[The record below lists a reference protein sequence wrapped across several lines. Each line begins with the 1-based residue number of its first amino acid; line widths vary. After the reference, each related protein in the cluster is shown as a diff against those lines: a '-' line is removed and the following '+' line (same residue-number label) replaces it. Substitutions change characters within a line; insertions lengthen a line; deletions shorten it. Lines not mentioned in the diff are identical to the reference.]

1 MLTSKI
7 CRKIKFISVNLVNKV
22 EMDSSDTPREDIN
35 SGSNKESDEAN
46 NSANDNGSNER
57 SPNNSDKSVGNEVRE
72 AWKDF
77 TADPDQA
84 KRDIDEAF
92 TEEDDDNVSVGRM
105 CLIITVTICVI
116 ALIFKIFI

>member
-1 MLTSKI
+1 
-7 CRKIKFISVNLVNKV
+7 
-22 EMDSSDTPREDIN
+22 MDSSDTPRENIN

-57 SPNNSDKSVGNEVRE
+57 SPDNSDNSVGNEVRE

-92 TEEDDDNVSVGRM
+92 NEEEDENVSVGRM